1 MKKTA
6 KLTIMPS
13 YNWGIRLSF
22 SLMMLFITS
31 LIPAFSQQNTGAVV
45 NGRILNNQG
54 KPLTASVVE
63 RNTSNGTTA
72 NAEGYFTLRVSNLQT
87 TLIISSVGFKDSSLA
102 LNGRSNIEINLQ
114 QSDSKL
120 DDVVVVAFGT
130 QKKETV
136 TGAIS
141 SIKTKEIKQS
151 PAANLAVTLAGRLPG
166 LTSIQRSGQPGR
178 DVTQL
183 FIRGQGTV
191 NAQSPIVL
199 VDGIERDLTYI
210 DPNEIE
216 TITILKD
223 ASSTAIFGV
232 RGANGVIMV
241 TTKRGA
247 SEIPEINFIAET
259 STQDFPRFITP
270 VNSYDYASLRNLALR
285 NDGLPEEFSADA
297 LEHYKK
303 QDDPLRFPN
312 TDWRNLL
319 LKDYSLQQRYNLNIS
334 GASKAVKYFV
344 NAGYLNQGGQFKNE
358 KNLAYD
364 PSFKLERYN
373 FRSNIDVQLNKSLKI
388 FLNVAGYLEQRNTPY
403 ALGGDDPTDWII
415 YFMNRLPATVP
426 GPTTPDGDV
435 ITAGD
440 VDRPAY
446 GLVNRSGYT
455 QQKRSNVLATF
466 GMEQNLDFI
475 TKGLS
480 ARAVASFDSRITNN
494 LAASRSYAKYTQVIN
509 PNLPGSDGQDSVYY
523 RQFNNDQN
531 TPLSIGGDRAFET
544 LSNIQ
549 LFLNYYRRFNKHSL
563 TGLALYQQQSRV
575 INNELPYKL
584 KGAAARISYGYD
596 NRYFLEFNAGYNGS
610 EQFAKGNRYGFFPA
624 LSASYVISNEQFL
637 KGNSA
642 LTLLKLRG
650 SYGLVGNDRIGSRRF
665 LYLDDIQVNGGGFS
679 GSLGNGQQIATNLL
693 KNENLQ
699 WEVSK
704 KTNIGLELGLFKD
717 ISIIA
722 DVFFEKRDNIL
733 RNRGIIPVLN
743 GFPVSVIPP
752 VNLGIVENKGYEI
765 EMSYRKIFSKD
776 FSLLARVNVNHAV
789 NKQIFADE
797 PLLPDSYAY
806 QYRETGY
813 RIGQYFG
820 YVVDSYFKD
829 EDDVKN
835 SPVQTV
841 GGHESR
847 PGDFKY
853 KDLNGDG
860 LVNERD
866 IAPIGYSA
874 VPEYQYGAAFSI
886 NYKDLDISA
895 LFQGVS
901 NVSNY
906 YSQQGVFATNG
917 VNNYVARHLDSW
929 TEEKAAQGD
938 AINYPRLTTQANPN
952 ENPNSFF
959 IINAGYVRL
968 KNVEIGYTLPLK
980 LSNKIHCK
988 RVRFYVSGLNLI
1000 TWDKLPTKEF
1010 DPELTNSRVYPIT
1023 RMYNAGINIAF

>member
-22 SLMMLFITS
+22 SLMMLFTTGI
-31 LIPAFSQQNTGAVV
+31 IPAFSQQNTGAVV

-54 KPLTASVVE
+54 KPLAASVVE

-72 NAEGYFTLRVSNLQT
+72 NAEGYFILRVSNLQT
-87 TLIISSVGFKDSSLA
+87 TLIITSVGFRDSSVA
-102 LNGRSNIEINLQ
+102 LDGRSNIEINLQ

-358 KNLAYD
+358 QNLAYD

-637 KGNSA
+637 EGNNA

-853 KDLNGDG
+853 RDLNGDG

-929 TEEKAAQGD
+929 TDEKAAQGD

-980 LSNKIHCK
+980 LSNKIHSK

-1023 RMYNAGINIAF
+1023 RMYNAGVNIAF